1 MLFNVLTLPVTMI
14 PNLIYNDSGDSMFPH
29 GEGFGQLWCG
39 TLPSLSAPSHLR
51 FVSPG
56 PCAGLSACVFWLSAD
71 GVWALCRDHQENA
84 FDCFFERPGT
94 DGSAAIA

>member
-1 MLFNVLTLPVTMI
+1 MRSLAGSSVQVSFTLRNAQLYAYGVLFNVLTLPVTMI

-39 TLPSLSAPSHLR
+39 ITSLSAPSHLC

-56 PCAGLSACVFWLSAD
+56 PCAGLSACF
-71 GVWALCRDHQENA
+71 G
-84 FDCFFERPGT
+84 
-94 DGSAAIA
+94 